1 MSDYVSNDMSGR
13 EPEELLRLW
22 RQGNDAARDALFNKL
37 YSQMER
43 ISGAIL
49 AGEGAVSLATG
60 DLMSEA
66 AIRLIQ
72 LDRMEWKDRAHFLAM
87 AARVMRRVLIDRA
100 RARNANK
107 RHHQP
112 VTLITSM
119 PGNVEQMI
127 RVDELDKALVRLAAV
142 DPDRAKIVELRYFG
156 NLSLEETAEV
166 VGMSVSSVTR
176 NWRSSRAWLA
186 ANIEQMRDLG
196 EAAED

>member
-1 MSDYVSNDMSGR
+1 MSEEQSGAMSDRD
-13 EPEELLRLW
+13 PDELLQLW
-22 RQGNDAARDALFNKL
+22 RKGDEAARDELFNKL
-37 YSQMER
+37 YAQMER

-49 AGEGAVSLATG
+49 SGEGAVSLATG
-60 DLMSEA
+60 DLLSEA

-72 LDRMEWKDRAHFLAM
+72 LDKIEWQDRAHFLAM

-100 RARNANK
+100 RARKANK
-107 RHHQP
+107 RFHQP
-112 VTLITSM
+112 VTLVTSL

-142 DPDRAKIVELRYFG
+142 DAERAQIVELRYFG

-166 VGMSVSSVTR
+166 MDMSVSSVTR

-196 EAAED
+196 DADLD